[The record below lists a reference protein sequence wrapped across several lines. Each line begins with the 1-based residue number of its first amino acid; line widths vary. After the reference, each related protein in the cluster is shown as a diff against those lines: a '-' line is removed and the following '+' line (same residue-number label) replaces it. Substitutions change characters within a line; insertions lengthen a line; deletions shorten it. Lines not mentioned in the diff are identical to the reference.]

1 MYIRVCAK
9 HFLLMTGEFSPNHL
23 YKLLSF
29 VTEGGIVI
37 YNLKLI
43 YVAPAFELSGIKPM
57 LYALSQASLRIFL
70 RLKGSPPPNVG
81 TSIMF
86 VLHTKDSTHMTLF
99 TFKPKERRGVRRT
112 STSPVIHG
120 LRQSLRWKAHRS
132 E

>member
-1 MYIRVCAK
+1 
-9 HFLLMTGEFSPNHL
+9 MTGEFSPNHL

-81 TSIMF
+81 KALCLYYIPRTVRIRLYSH
-86 VLHTKDSTHMTLF
+86 LN
-99 TFKPKERRGVRRT
+99 RRKGEALGG
-112 STSPVIHG
+112 PQH
-120 LRQSLRWKAHRS
+120 LL
-132 E
+132 

>member
-9 HFLLMTGEFSPNHL
+9 HFLLMTGEFFPDHL

-86 VLHTKDSTHMTLF
+86 VLHTKDCMHMT
-99 TFKPKERRGVRRT
+99 
-112 STSPVIHG
+112 
-120 LRQSLRWKAHRS
+120 
-132 E
+132 